1 MQHRKNMS
9 RNRVLFVLGA
19 LSVLLHPRPA
29 SAQIVTG
36 RVTASS
42 LNVRA
47 GSSSDFDVVEVVHEG
62 ELLTIV
68 DDVPWWYEVRTPSGQ
83 PGFAFK
89 RWVELVLTP
98 TTRGLRIVHFQVDQG
113 DATLVVSSVGQAMLI
128 DSGQYPRHA
137 NRIINYLRENNL
149 VLTHTVVTHYDADH
163 IGALDRVISGPDD
176 EPGVAGVD
184 DDGDGEIDDRFTA
197 GEYGAAGSDDLKP
210 TVAAFDRGDEEIGD
224 TNAIKEYLAAV
235 GERRAVAPQVAC

>member
-98 TTRGLRIVHFQVDQG
+98 TTRGLRIVHFQVDPYF
-113 DATLVVSSVGQAMLI
+113 TVKYPGQPEDNIRTYEYFESREMAMEKGRLI
-128 DSGQYPRHA
+128 
-137 NRIINYLRENNL
+137 
-149 VLTHTVVTHYDADH
+149 
-163 IGALDRVISGPDD
+163 ALLHLKRLL
-176 EPGVAGVD
+176 
-184 DDGDGEIDDRFTA
+184 DG
-197 GEYGAAGSDDLKP
+197 S
-210 TVAAFDRGDEEIGD
+210 
-224 TNAIKEYLAAV
+224 
-235 GERRAVAPQVAC
+235 